1 MGGVAAFFF
10 VIVIVAA
17 GGALAEAQ
25 APVRAVPAVHITV
38 MPEPVTPNRR
48 NDPKAVVERILSFDA
63 DGDDRVTAD
72 ELPERMQAVLE
83 RADRNGDGFLTAGE
97 VLPPAGPTVPM
108 TGGASVRVNRSSLAD
123 VVNDLKLPRP
133 VHDRAM
139 AIVTK
144 HRVPR
149 NVNDS
154 DSIAL
159 HAAMKELLDEEDFGN
174 FAAAVARLRFNSLTV
189 RTIVRPGGPAGSTPT
204 P

>member
-1 MGGVAAFFF
+1 MGRFAVRL
-10 VIVIVAA
+10 VIAIVASGA
-17 GGALAEAQ
+17 ALAEAQ

-38 MPEPVTPNRR
+38 MPEPAAPNRR
-48 NDPKAVVERILSFDA
+48 NDPKAVVDRILSFDA

-72 ELPERMQAVLE
+72 ELPERMQAALE

-97 VLPPAGPTVPM
+97 VSPPAGPTVPV
-108 TGGASVRVNRSSLAD
+108 TGGGSLRFNRSSSLAD
-123 VVNDLKLPRP
+123 VVNDLKLPPP
-133 VHDRAM
+133 VRDRAM

-144 HRVPR
+144 YRAPR
-149 NVNDS
+149 NVNDA

-189 RTIVRPGGPAGSTPT
+189 RTVVRPGGTAGSTPT